1 MAEIN
6 DLSVTAASNTGRF
19 PEGQSI
25 PSINNGA
32 REFEAMTARYHR
44 DRSGFTLSSGTGSAY
59 AIITNGAYPAHATGM
74 VLVWRAH
81 VVSLVNAT
89 LAINALATK
98 PLVRQGGGAIQ
109 AGDIAANQIV
119 WSLYNAAI
127 DSYQCVGIGG
137 ANESN
142 HLGTFTVAGLP
153 TGAAGN
159 TAYASNGRKNG
170 EGIGSGTG
178 VMVFKDGSAWRAADT
193 GATVAA

>member
-32 REFEAMTARYHR
+32 RELEAMTARKHR
-44 DRSGFTLSSGTGSAY
+44 DTTGYTASSGTGSAY
-59 AIITNGAYPAHATGM
+59 AIITNGAYPAHATG
-74 VLVWRAH
+74 LEFVWRAH

-89 LAINALATK
+89 LTVNALAAK
-98 PLVRQGGGAIQ
+98 PLTRQGGGAIQ

-119 WSLYNAAI
+119 QCFYNTAL
-127 DSYQCVGIGG
+127 DSYQCIGIGG

-170 EGIGSGTG
+170 EGSGSGTG
-178 VMVFKDGSAWRAADT
+178 VMVFRDATAWRAADT

>member
-32 REFEAMTARYHR
+32 RELEAMLARQHR
-44 DRSGFTLSSGTGSAY
+44 DTAAFTLSSGTGDAY

-81 VVSLVNAT
+81 VVSIVNAT
-89 LAINALATK
+89 LTINALAAK

-119 WSLYNAAI
+119 WSLYNTAL
-127 DSYQCVGIGG
+127 DSYQCIGIGG

-153 TGAAGN
+153 TGAVGN
-159 TAYASNGRKNG
+159 TAYASNGRRNG
-170 EGIGSGTG
+170 EGAGLGTG
-178 VMVFKDGSAWRAADT
+178 VLVFRVASGWVASDT
-193 GATVAA
+193 GAAVAA

>member
-1 MAEIN
+1 MAEVN
-6 DLSVTAASNTGRF
+6 DLSVTAASNTARF
-19 PEGQSI
+19 PEGQKI
-25 PSINNGA
+25 PSLNNGS
-32 REFEAMTARYHR
+32 RELEAMIARQHR
-44 DRSGFTLSSGTGSAY
+44 DTSGYTLSSGTGDAY
-59 AIITNGAYPAHATGM
+59 ALITNGAYPAHATGM

-81 VVSLVNAT
+81 VVSIVSAT
-89 LAINALATK
+89 LTINALSAK

-119 WSLYNAAI
+119 FSLYNTAL
-127 DSYQCVGIGG
+127 DSYQCLGIGG

-142 HLGTFTVAGLP
+142 HLGTYTVAGLP

-170 EGIGSGTG
+170 EGEGSGTG
-178 VMVFKDGSAWRAADT
+178 VLAFKDATAWRAVDT

>member
-19 PEGQSI
+19 PEGMSI
-25 PSINNGA
+25 PALNNGA
-32 REFEAMTARYHR
+32 RELEAMLARQHR
-44 DRSGFTLSSGTGSAY
+44 DGSGYTLSSGTGDAY

-74 VLVWRAH
+74 ILVWRAN
-81 VVSLVNAT
+81 VVSLAGPT
-89 LAINALATK
+89 LTINALAAK
-98 PLVRQGGGAIQ
+98 PLVRQGGAAIQ

-119 WSLYNAAI
+119 FAIYNTAL
-127 DSYQCVGIGG
+127 DSYQCLGIGG

-159 TAYASNGRKNG
+159 TAYASNARKNG
-170 EGIGSGTG
+170 ESEGAGTG
-178 VMVFKDGSAWRAADT
+178 VMVFKDATAWRAADT

>member
-6 DLSVTAASNTGRF
+6 DLSVNAASNTGRF

-32 REFEAMTARYHR
+32 RELEAMVARQHR
-44 DRSGFTLSSGTGSAY
+44 DTAGFTLSSGTGGAY
-59 AIITNGAYPAHATGM
+59 AIITQGAYPAHATGM

-81 VVSLVNAT
+81 VVSLVSAT
-89 LAINALATK
+89 LTVNGLASK
-98 PLVRQGGGAIQ
+98 PLVRQGGGGIQ

-119 WSLYNAAI
+119 FSIYNTAL
-127 DSYQCVGIGG
+127 DRYQCIGIGG

-142 HLGTFTVAGLP
+142 HLGTFTVQELP

-170 EGIGSGTG
+170 EGAASGTG
-178 VMVFKDGSAWRAADT
+178 VMVFKDATAWRAADT

>member
-19 PEGQSI
+19 PEGQPI

-32 REFEAMTARYHR
+32 RELEAMTARYHR

-74 VLVWRAH
+74 GFVWRAH
-81 VVSLVNAT
+81 VASLVNASLT
-89 LAINALATK
+89 INALAAK

-109 AGDIAANQIV
+109 ANDIAANQIV
-119 WSLYNAAI
+119 SAFYNAAL

-153 TGAAGN
+153 AGAAGN

-170 EGIGSGTG
+170 EGSGVGTG
-178 VMVFKDGSAWRAADT
+178 VMVFKDATAWRAADT